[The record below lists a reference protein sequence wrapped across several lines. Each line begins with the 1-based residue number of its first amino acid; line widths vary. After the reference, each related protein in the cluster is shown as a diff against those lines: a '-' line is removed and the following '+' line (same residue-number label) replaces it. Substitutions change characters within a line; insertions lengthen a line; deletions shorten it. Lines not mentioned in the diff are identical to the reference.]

1 VQAEVFAR
9 VAVAAVRMR
18 VAVAWPLLALLAVKV
33 VVPQPEV
40 AGVTPLKVPKA
51 YVGSTSEIMSEASMS
66 TLEVKVKATWDLAPA

>member
-1 VQAEVFAR
+1 
-9 VAVAAVRMR
+9 
-18 VAVAWPLLALLAVKV
+18 LALLAAKV